1 MRMILPIA
9 VILAAWSSAGAEPLK
24 PGDRLEPFAI
34 DDQRGNPHTLDAR
47 VRAILFARDMKGG
60 GILKGALAEAGA
72 ERLADADAVYIAN
85 VSGMPA
91 LVLRLF
97 ALPKLRRRDYPML
110 LDTDGRLTQ
119 PLPGADGMATLIQLR
134 KLEIID
140 VTHYDS
146 SEAVRSALDAL
157 RRDSSDSR

>member
-1 MRMILPIA
+1 MRMLLPIA

-34 DDQRGNPHTLDAR
+34 DDQRGSPHTVDAQ

-60 GILKGALAEAGA
+60 DIVKAALAEAGA
-72 ERLADADAVYIAN
+72 ERLADADAVYIAD

-97 ALPKLRRRDYPML
+97 ALPKLRRREYPML
-110 LDTDGRLTQ
+110 LDTDGGLTQ
-119 PLPGADGMATLIQLR
+119 PLPAADGMATLIQLR
-134 KLEIID
+134 KLEIIA
-140 VTHYDS
+140 VAHYDS
-146 SEAVRSALDAL
+146 SEAVRSALEAL
-157 RRDSSDSR
+157 RRDASGSR